1 MSLFSI
7 RLNNQLINET
17 KARAK
22 ILNMSESKYI
32 RIAIEHMNEEV
43 LRQEFNQKLKKAS
56 LLVRKESQLVNDEF
70 SRIEYD
76 PKA

>member
-17 KARAK
+17 KERAK

-43 LRQEFNQKLKKAS
+43 LRREFNQKLKKAS

-70 SRIEYD
+70 SQIEYD
-76 PKA
+76 PEA

>member
-7 RLNNQLINET
+7 RLNNQLIN
-17 KARAK
+17 KKRAK
-22 ILNMSESKYI
+22 ILNMSESKYV

-43 LRQEFNQKLKKAS
+43 FQREYNQKLKKVS

-70 SRIEYD
+70 SRIKHE
-76 PKA
+76 

>member
-17 KARAK
+17 KERAK

-32 RIAIEHMNEEV
+32 RIAIEHMNKEV
-43 LRQEFNQKLKKAS
+43 LRQKFNQKLKKSS

-70 SRIEYD
+70 SRIEHD
-76 PKA
+76 PEA